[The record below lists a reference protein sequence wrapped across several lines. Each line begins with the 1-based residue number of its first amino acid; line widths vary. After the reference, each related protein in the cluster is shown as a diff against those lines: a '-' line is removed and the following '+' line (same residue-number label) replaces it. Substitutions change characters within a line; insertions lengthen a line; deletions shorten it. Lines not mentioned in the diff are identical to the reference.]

1 MFQTTLTVLQP
12 LEDRL
17 KECESIVNSYANLFF
32 KQEDD
37 QFIPMKRPPR
47 SFSVSVDGT
56 SRDARCSSCSFV
68 AFALEI
74 DKLDPTS
81 ELASILKR
89 RKQIFLAVATRT
101 NENDR
106 NTVENL
112 LYKPFQSNAYHDWV
126 SQTTV
131 EVLDVL
137 DKVTRAQAFQVIS
150 RHILRQSKHVFFDRR
165 ISTTTGTKS
174 FKVRPVNTY
183 WWILSGGSISTTSW

>member
-47 SFSVSVDGT
+47 SFSVSADGER
-56 SRDARCSSCSFV
+56 RDPRCPSYSSV
-68 AFALEI
+68 AFALEM
-74 DKLDPTS
+74 DKLDPAS

-89 RKQIFLAVATRT
+89 RKQILLAVATRT
-101 NENDR
+101 DENDR

-112 LYKPFQSNAYHDWV
+112 LYKPFQSDAYHDWA

-137 DKVTRAQAFQVIS
+137 DKVTRAQTFQVIS
-150 RHILRQSKHVFFDRR
+150 RHILHGSNIRFFIGEFPLLLEQNHSK
-165 ISTTTGTKS
+165 
-174 FKVRPVNTY
+174 
-183 WWILSGGSISTTSW
+183 